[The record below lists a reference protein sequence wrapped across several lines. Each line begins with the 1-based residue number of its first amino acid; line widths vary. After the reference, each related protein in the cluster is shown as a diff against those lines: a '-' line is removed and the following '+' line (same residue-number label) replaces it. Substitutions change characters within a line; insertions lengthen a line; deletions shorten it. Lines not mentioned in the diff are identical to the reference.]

1 MLKSDLVQT
10 DKHSIKILLRRKN
23 LRFLRRTNL
32 NTKPVAHYRKN
43 CKYDKTDN
51 KKKF

>member
-23 LRFLRRTNL
+23 LRFLRRTNH
-32 NTKPVAHYRKN
+32 NTKPLSTIRTQQIN
-43 CKYDKTDN
+43 QL
-51 KKKF
+51 